1 MDGAFRQLMIGEQP
15 GAVPWRMKMDRYGAM
30 EAFVRVIETGSFSVA
45 ARQLHVGQPAVSKKI
60 AELEDRL
67 GVQLLIRSTHGLT
80 PTEAGQNYYERA
92 KRALE
97 EAEAAELS
105 ARGAGSGLTGRLRIC
120 GAVSFTSLHVIPHL
134 PGFLKQNPLLET
146 EIIMDDRNIDL
157 VEDGIDIALRMGTL
171 ADSSLAARK
180 IGQCRR
186 LVLATPDYFL
196 QAGEP
201 ATPDELLHHQAVV
214 LEQPG
219 IGGAWTFSKDGVETT
234 VTVRGRIRITAG
246 EGMRAAVMAGLG
258 LAVTS
263 EWLFATEL
271 ADGRVRPTL
280 QDWTLP
286 PLNLWA
292 VFPTGRRVG
301 AKARAF
307 SSYIED
313 ALRGTDGSARPPA
326 SGLASE

>member
-1 MDGAFRQLMIGEQP
+1 
-15 GAVPWRMKMDRYGAM
+15 MDRYGAM
-30 EAFVRVIETGSFSVA
+30 EAFVRVVDTGSFSMA

-67 GVQLLIRSTHGLT
+67 GVQLLVRSTHGLT

-97 EAEAAELS
+97 EADEAELS
-105 ARGAGSGLTGRLRIC
+105 ARGTGSGLTGRLRIC

-134 PGFLKQNPLLET
+134 PGFLKQNPSLET
-146 EIIMDDRNIDL
+146 EIIMDDRSIDL
-157 VEDGIDIALRMGTL
+157 VEDGIDVALRMGTL
-171 ADSSLAARK
+171 VDSSLTARK

-186 LVLATPDYFL
+186 LVLATPDYF
-196 QAGEP
+196 QRVGGP
-201 ATPDELLHHQAVV
+201 ATPDDLIHHEAVV
-214 LEQPG
+214 LDQPG
-219 IGGAWTFSKDGVETT
+219 IGAAWTFAKDGVETA
-234 VTVRGRIRITAG
+234 VTVRGRVRITAG

-263 EWLFATEL
+263 EWLFAAEL

-280 QDWTLP
+280 EDWALP

-292 VFPTGRRVG
+292 VFPTGRRVS

-307 SSYIED
+307 VAYIED
-313 ALRGTDGSARPPA
+313 VLRAGNGGPA
-326 SGLASE
+326 